1 MYVKSKK
8 ETITFASFT
17 KIMNKN
23 NDNNFIIL
31 FFLNI
36 DVFTIIVS
44 EI

>member
-8 ETITFASFT
+8 ETITFVCFT
-17 KIMNKN
+17 QIINKKN
-23 NDNNFIIL
+23 NNFTTL

-36 DVFTIIVS
+36 DVFTTIVS